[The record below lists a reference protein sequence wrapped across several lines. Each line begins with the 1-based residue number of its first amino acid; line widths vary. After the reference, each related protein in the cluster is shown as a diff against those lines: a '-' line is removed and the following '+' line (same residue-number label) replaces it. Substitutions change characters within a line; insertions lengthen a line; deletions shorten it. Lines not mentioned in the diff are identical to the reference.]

1 MKKFQ
6 CLATHR
12 RAMNF
17 AGRYGHF
24 YAYSHYDLE
33 SSDPNEIMVELKER
47 GFDDLIEIWD
57 VEAQ

>member
-1 MKKFQ
+1 
-6 CLATHR
+6 
-12 RAMNF
+12 MNF

-57 VEAQ
+57 VEAR